1 MSYVQTPS
9 ESRFG
14 GLILPQETL
23 ASMIR
28 DTVFGLGGGAWE
40 STRPTNKNLIG
51 WDLSAGSANA
61 DTLPYA
67 DDLRYQSRDLY
78 RNNPLAGGALR
89 TLSTNVVGTGLLPQ
103 SMIDTKILGLSDDAA
118 NEWQSDA
125 ERYFFLWAA
134 SQNADI
140 RRTLNFWQM
149 QDLVFL
155 TALMSGDAFTIRRF
169 KERSGSLF
177 GVCLQVVEG
186 DRCASPW
193 GSETPSDHI
202 RGGVEMDD
210 DGAPIR
216 YHFLQEHPGETL
228 PRSSKLAK
236 WTSTPAFDEN
246 GMRLTLHHY
255 EMDRPEQARG
265 VPYLAP
271 VVEALKQLGRYT
283 EAEIT
288 AAVVSGMF
296 SVLVKTETPSGMAGG
311 AIPGAIP
318 GQVGGVQM
326 APAGTGLTRLQSG
339 MIMDLAPGESVE
351 VVNPNRPNTAF
362 DPFVMAVMR
371 QISARLELPLEVLV
385 KHFTA
390 SYSASRGALLEAWK
404 TYRRRRAWMVA
415 SLCQPVWEW
424 VISEAVARG
433 YLDAPGFFDNPLRR
447 AAWLGCSWT
456 GSPMGQLDPLKEAKA
471 ATEWM
476 NNKATTLQRVTAEYF
491 GDDYEDNLRQIARER
506 TMIAG
511 LPADPNAPPAP
522 AAAGS
527 DAGDRDEEREE

>member
-1 MSYVQTPS
+1 MSYVQTS
-9 ESRFG
+9 RESRFG

-28 DTVFGLGGGAWE
+28 DTVSGLGGGAWE

-296 SVLVKTETPSGMAGG
+296 SVMVKTETPSGMAG
-311 AIPGAIP
+311 ALPGGIP

-326 APAGTGLTRLQSG
+326 TPPGTGLTRLQSG
-339 MIMDLAPGESVE
+339 MIMDLAPGESIE

-404 TYRRRRAWMVA
+404 TYRRRRAWLVA

-506 TMIAG
+506 TMIAA

-527 DAGDRDEEREE
+527 GAGDRDEEREE

>member
-1 MSYVQTPS
+1 MSYVQTPR

-14 GLILPQETL
+14 GLILPEETL
-23 ASMIR
+23 ASVIR
-28 DTVFGLGGGAWE
+28 QTIAGHGGAAWD
-40 STRPTNKNLIG
+40 TGRAGNKNMLG
-51 WDLSAGSANA
+51 WDYSAGSANA

-89 TLSTNVVGTGLLPQ
+89 TMTTNVVGTGLLPQ
-103 SMIDTKILGLSDDAA
+103 SSIDSGILGLSDADANA
-118 NEWQSDA
+118 WQSDA
-125 ERYFFLWAA
+125 ERYFFLWAG

-140 RRTLNFWQM
+140 RRTLNFWQL

-155 TALMSGDAFTIRRF
+155 TALMSGDAFTIRRY
-169 KERSGSLF
+169 KERAGGLF

-202 RGGVEMDD
+202 RGGVQMDD

-216 YHFLQEHPGETL
+216 YHFLQEHPGEIL
-228 PRSSKLAK
+228 PRASKLAK

-246 GMRLTLHHY
+246 GMRLTLHHF
-255 EMDRPEQARG
+255 EQDRPEQARG

-271 VVEALKQLGRYT
+271 VVESLKQLGRYT

-296 SVLVKTETPSGMAGG
+296 SVMVKTDGPSGVAG
-311 AIPGAIP
+311 AIPGGIP
-318 GQVGGVQM
+318 GQVGGVPY

-390 SYSASRGALLEAWK
+390 SYSASRAALLEAWK
-404 TYRRRRAWMVA
+404 TYRRRRAWLVA
-415 SLCQPVWEW
+415 SLCRPVWEW

-433 YLDAPGFFDNPLRR
+433 YLEAPGFFDDPLRR

-476 NNKATTLQRVTAEYF
+476 SNKATTLQRITAEYF
-491 GDDYEDNLRQIARER
+491 GDDYEDNLRQIGRER
-506 TMIAG
+506 TMLAA
-511 LPADPNAPPAP
+511 LPPDPNAPPAP
-522 AAAGS
+522 APAGPP
-527 DAGDRDEEREE
+527 ARERDEEDEA